1 MDNTKEANI
10 YNEKLKGFE
19 SRPIVLKHLN
29 YSNLKLSIQCFIDS
43 TRGTATTN
51 SFIESDIHT

>member
-10 YNEKLKGFE
+10 DNEKLENFQK
-19 SRPIVLKHLN
+19 RPIDLKHLN

-43 TRGTATTN
+43 RQG
-51 SFIESDIHT
+51 SEKCKYFIESIIHK